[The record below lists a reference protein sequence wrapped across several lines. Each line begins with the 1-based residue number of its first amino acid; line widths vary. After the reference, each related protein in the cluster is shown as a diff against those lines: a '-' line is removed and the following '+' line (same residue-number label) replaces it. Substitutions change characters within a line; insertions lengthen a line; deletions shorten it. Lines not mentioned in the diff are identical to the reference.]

1 MSSKESD
8 NKSLSYSGLGAKTN
22 TSKKEETKNF
32 NMKKMPFYNPE
43 LISKRKV
50 IINTSTSKQMYSF
63 PTSKRFNDYIKDES
77 SFFYNI
83 RTPFTKRSTSFGY
96 GTKVVFSD
104 TNKYP
109 GPGSYNNLPY
119 INSKGRYANSEL
131 PNTQQNKFGNEL
143 RFKSQT
149 ITNENPSPN
158 SYNPETMIKGSG
170 IIYNSRYKSN
180 LGKSMGSR
188 LGLIGEKLITPGPGS
203 YDFMNINKKGKY
215 PSSILS
221 NSILSSFSKDIRFKP
236 VEDNGNPGPDAYKPE
251 SMIKGTGIM
260 YNSKYN
266 TNLGKSMG
274 IKLNDLSKSTTPGPG
289 AYEFFSDFEGFYK
302 YGKKKKG
309 KKEDDDEDD
318 ENGENGEKEENQK
331 NQSENKSDK
340 GNKDGS
346 SNNSAKNSSNLKMLK
361 ELFGKGV
368 NEQIN
373 KVKIIKPKLK

>member
-1 MSSKESD
+1 MSSNESD
-8 NKSLSYSGLGAKTN
+8 NKSLSRSRLKTKIN
-22 TSKKEETKNF
+22 SSKKEETKNIT
-32 NMKKMPFYNPE
+32 MRKMAFYNPE

-63 PTSKRFNDYIKDES
+63 PKSKRFNDYVKDES

-83 RTPFTKRSTSFGY
+83 RTPFTKRSTSFGF

-104 TNKYP
+104 NNKYP

-131 PNTQQNKFGNEL
+131 PNSQQNKFGNEL
-143 RFKSQT
+143 RFKSKT
-149 ITNENPSPN
+149 IANETPSPS
-158 SYNPETMIKGSG
+158 SYSPETMIKGSG

-188 LGLIGEKLITPGPGS
+188 LGLISEKLITPGPGS

-236 VEDNGNPGPDAYKPE
+236 VEDNRNPGPDAYRLE
-251 SMIKGTGIM
+251 SMIKGNGIM
-260 YNSKYN
+260 YNSRYN

-302 YGKKKKG
+302 YRKKNKG
-309 KKEDDDEDD
+309 KYGEDEDNED
-318 ENGENGEKEENQK
+318 NEKGEIGEKE
-331 NQSENKSDK
+331 SENKSGEGSK
-340 GNKDGS
+340 GGYS
-346 SNNSAKNSSNLKMLK
+346 SNNNEKSSSNGKILK
-361 ELFGKGV
+361 EVFGKGV

-373 KVKIIKPKLK
+373 KVEINKPKLK

>member
-1 MSSKESD
+1 MSSNESD
-8 NKSLSYSGLGAKTN
+8 NKSVSRSGLGTKDN
-22 TSKKEETKNF
+22 SSKKEETKNF

-63 PTSKRFNDYIKDES
+63 PTSKRFNDYVKDES

-104 TNKYP
+104 SNKYP

-119 INSKGRYANSEL
+119 MNSKGRYANSEL
-131 PNTQQNKFGNEL
+131 PNSQQNKFGNEL
-143 RFKSQT
+143 RFKSKT
-149 ITNENPSPN
+149 ITNETPSPN
-158 SYNPETMIKGSG
+158 SYSPETMIKGSG

-188 LGLIGEKLITPGPGS
+188 LGLISEKLITPGPGS

-221 NSILSSFSKDIRFKP
+221 NSIQSSFSKDIRFKP
-236 VEDNGNPGPDAYKPE
+236 VEDNGNPGPDAYRLE
-251 SMIKGTGIM
+251 SMIKGNGIM
-260 YNSKYN
+260 YNSRYN

-274 IKLNDLSKSTTPGPG
+274 MRLNDLNKSTTPGPG

-309 KKEDDDEDD
+309 KNGGDEDDEKD
-318 ENGENGEKEENQK
+318 ENGENEENEE
-331 NQSENKSDK
+331 ENISGEGSK
-340 GNKDGS
+340 GS
-346 SNNSAKNSSNLKMLK
+346 SDDNRKNNSSNGKMLK
-361 ELFGKGV
+361 EVFGKGV

-373 KVKIIKPKLK
+373 KVKIKKPKLK

>member
-8 NKSLSYSGLGAKTN
+8 IKSGSHSGLGTKN
-22 TSKKEETKNF
+22 KEETKSF

-43 LISKRKV
+43 LLSKRKV

-63 PTSKRFNDYIKDES
+63 PTSKRFNDYVKDES

-96 GTKVVFSD
+96 GTKVVFTD
-104 TNKYP
+104 NNKYP

-131 PNTQQNKFGNEL
+131 PNSQQNKFGNEL
-143 RFKSQT
+143 RFKSKT
-149 ITNENPSPN
+149 ITNETPSPS
-158 SYNPETMIKGSG
+158 SYSPETMIKGSG

-188 LGLIGEKLITPGPGS
+188 LGIIGEKLITPGPGS
-203 YDFMNINKKGKY
+203 YDFMNMNKKGKY

-221 NSILSSFSKDIRFKP
+221 NSILNSFSKDKRFKP
-236 VEDNGNPGPDAYKPE
+236 VEDNGNPGPNAYRLE
-251 SMIKGTGIM
+251 SMIKGNGIM
-260 YNSKYN
+260 YNSRYN

-274 IKLNDLSKSTTPGPG
+274 IKLNDLNKSITPGPG

-309 KKEDDDEDD
+309 KNGEDEDK
-318 ENGENGEKEENQK
+318 ENEENEEDRE
-331 NQSENKSDK
+331 NESENKS
-340 GNKDGS
+340 GDGS
-346 SNNSAKNSSNLKMLK
+346 KVGSSDDSGKNSSNGKLLK
-361 ELFGKGV
+361 EVFGKGV

-373 KVKIIKPKLK
+373 KVQIKKPKLK

>member
-1 MSSKESD
+1 MSSNESD
-8 NKSLSYSGLGAKTN
+8 NKSLSLSGLKTKIN
-22 TSKKEETKNF
+22 SSKKEETKNIT
-32 NMKKMPFYNPE
+32 MRKMAFYNPE

-63 PTSKRFNDYIKDES
+63 PKSKRFNDYVKDES

-83 RTPFTKRSTSFGY
+83 RTPFTKRSTSFGF

-104 TNKYP
+104 NNKYP

-131 PNTQQNKFGNEL
+131 PNSQQNKFGNEL
-143 RFKSQT
+143 RFKSKT
-149 ITNENPSPN
+149 IANETPSPS
-158 SYNPETMIKGSG
+158 SYSPETMIKGSG

-188 LGLIGEKLITPGPGS
+188 LGLISEKLITPGPGS

-236 VEDNGNPGPDAYKPE
+236 VEDNRNPGPDAYRLE
-251 SMIKGTGIM
+251 SMIKGNGIM
-260 YNSKYN
+260 YNSRYN

-302 YGKKKKG
+302 YRKKNKG
-309 KKEDDDEDD
+309 KYGEDEDNED
-318 ENGENGEKEENQK
+318 NEKGEIGEKE
-331 NQSENKSDK
+331 SENKSGEGSK
-340 GNKDGS
+340 GGYS
-346 SNNSAKNSSNLKMLK
+346 SNNNEKSSSNGKILK
-361 ELFGKGV
+361 EVFGKGV

-373 KVKIIKPKLK
+373 KVEINKPKLK

>member
-1 MSSKESD
+1 MSSNESD
-8 NKSLSYSGLGAKTN
+8 NKSVTHSGLGTKDN
-22 TSKKEETKNF
+22 SSKKEERKYF
-32 NMKKMPFYNPE
+32 SIKKTPFYNPE

-63 PTSKRFNDYIKDES
+63 PTSKRFNDYVKDES

-131 PNTQQNKFGNEL
+131 PNSQQNKFGNEL
-143 RFKSQT
+143 RFKSKT
-149 ITNENPSPN
+149 ITNETPSPN
-158 SYNPETMIKGSG
+158 SYSPETMIKGSG

-188 LGLIGEKLITPGPGS
+188 LGLISEKLITPGPGS

-221 NSILSSFSKDIRFKP
+221 NSIQSSFSKDIRFKP
-236 VEDNGNPGPDAYKPE
+236 VEDNGNPGPDAYRLE
-251 SMIKGTGIM
+251 SMIKGNGIM
-260 YNSKYN
+260 YNSRYN

-274 IKLNDLSKSTTPGPG
+274 IRLNDLNKSTTPGPG

-302 YGKKKKG
+302 YGKKKRG
-309 KKEDDDEDD
+309 KNGGDEDD
-318 ENGENGEKEENQK
+318 EKEENGK
-331 NQSENKSDK
+331 KEENERENISGEDSK
-340 GNKDGS
+340 GS
-346 SNNSAKNSSNLKMLK
+346 SADDNEKKNSSKGKTLK
-361 ELFGKGV
+361 
-368 NEQIN
+368 
-373 KVKIIKPKLK
+373 

>member
-1 MSSKESD
+1 MSSNESD
-8 NKSLSYSGLGAKTN
+8 NKSVSRSGLEEKDN
-22 TSKKEETKNF
+22 SSKKEETKNF
-32 NMKKMPFYNPE
+32 SMKKMPFYNPE

-63 PTSKRFNDYIKDES
+63 PTSKRFSDYVKDES

-104 TNKYP
+104 SNKYP

-131 PNTQQNKFGNEL
+131 PNSQQNKFGNEL
-143 RFKSQT
+143 RFKNKT
-149 ITNENPSPN
+149 ITNETPSPN
-158 SYNPETMIKGSG
+158 SYSPETMIKGSG

-188 LGLIGEKLITPGPGS
+188 LGLISEKLITPGPGS

-236 VEDNGNPGPDAYKPE
+236 VEDNRNPGPDAYRLE
-251 SMIKGTGIM
+251 SMIKGNGIM
-260 YNSKYN
+260 YNSRYN

-302 YGKKKKG
+302 YRKKNKG
-309 KKEDDDEDD
+309 KYGEDEDNED
-318 ENGENGEKEENQK
+318 NEKGEIGEKE
-331 NQSENKSDK
+331 SENKSGEVSK
-340 GNKDGS
+340 GGYS
-346 SNNSAKNSSNLKMLK
+346 SNNNEKSSSNGKILK
-361 ELFGKGV
+361 EVFGKGV

-373 KVKIIKPKLK
+373 KVEINKPKLK